1 MMTPA
6 LNATGP
12 AASTE
17 SNPAHLNLSVL
28 DLVPLRSGQTS
39 TGALA
44 AAIGLAQTADSLGY
58 SRYWVAEHHNMSSV
72 ASTNPPVIMGIL
84 AARTERIR
92 VGSGG
97 IMLPN
102 HSPLVIAEQIALL
115 EAAFPGRVDVGFGR
129 APGSDPVISS
139 LLRSHG
145 AVSDVN
151 DFERNVGDITALLHA
166 DGAQLQLASGQEY
179 PLRAT
184 PNAETVPQVW
194 MLGSSP
200 FSADLAA
207 KMGLP
212 YVFAN
217 HFSGDSTTQ
226 ALETYRS
233 RFTPSD
239 TLAEPRTFLTVN
251 VSVADTAEL
260 ALALALPQLQ
270 QMARLRTGQPMGALA
285 TVQEAAQTV
294 MTPAQQSMIAAMSR
308 DWIIDTPPAAAAR
321 LRAMADTFGVHE
333 VMVVPGASEPD
344 GVDPHTSPSRV
355 RALELLAAELHP
367 ELAGSVV
374 TADTVLA
381 G

>member
-1 MMTPA
+1 MTPSLNTA
-6 LNATGP
+6 LQ
-12 AASTE
+12 
-17 SNPAHLNLSVL
+17 LSVL
-28 DLVPLRSGQTS
+28 DLVPVRSGQTS
-39 TGALA
+39 SDALA
-44 AAIGLAQTADSLGY
+44 AAIGLAQAADALGY
-58 SRYWVAEHHNMSSV
+58 TRYWVAEHHNMASV

-84 AARTERIR
+84 AARTDRIR

-151 DFERNVGDITALLHA
+151 DFERNVGDITSLLHP
-166 DGAQLQLASGQEY
+166 DGAELQLASGQVY

-184 PNAETVPQVW
+184 PHSATAPEVW

-226 ALETYRS
+226 ALEMYRS
-233 RFTPSD
+233 RFTPSE

-260 ALALALPQLQ
+260 AQALALPQLQ
-270 QMARLRTGQPMGALA
+270 QMARLRTGQPMGPLA

-294 MTPAQQSMIAAMSR
+294 MTAAQEGMIAAMSR
-308 DWIIDTPPAAAAR
+308 DWIIDAPRPAAAR
-321 LRAMADTFGVHE
+321 LRGMAETFGVQE
-333 VMVVPGASEPD
+333 IMVVPGASEPD
-344 GVDPHTSPSRV
+344 GVDPQSAPSRV

-374 TADTVLA
+374 HADAVLA
-381 G
+381 N